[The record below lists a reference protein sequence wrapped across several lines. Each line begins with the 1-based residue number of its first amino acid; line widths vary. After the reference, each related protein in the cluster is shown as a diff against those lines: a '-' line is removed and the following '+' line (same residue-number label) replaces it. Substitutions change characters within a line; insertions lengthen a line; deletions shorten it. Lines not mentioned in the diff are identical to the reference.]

1 MITSEPEGD
10 DQVAMITGTRS
21 GILETLKRA
30 GSLTAAD
37 LAREMGV
44 SAIAARQHLSVLEAE
59 GLVEASLRR
68 KSGVGRPSS
77 VYHLTEKGQETFPR
91 LYDEFLLLVLKG
103 VREIGGVSGMKAL
116 LDWRTEET
124 DRHYGPQLRWLP
136 PRERVNALFDILAQ
150 TGHMPELREAPG
162 EVIIEEYNCPIAR
175 ISREFPEICQSE
187 LALME
192 RLVDLPTTR
201 DTCMA
206 HGSDVCR
213 YRFSLPSA

>member
-1 MITSEPEGD
+1 VGGAVKGDRIHLSLNAGNPTCSLPQGDLNPSIRKQIDLSMITSEPEGD

-124 DRHYGPQLRWLP
+124 DRHYGPQLR
-136 PRERVNALFDILAQ
+136 
-150 TGHMPELREAPG
+150 
-162 EVIIEEYNCPIAR
+162 
-175 ISREFPEICQSE
+175 
-187 LALME
+187 
-192 RLVDLPTTR
+192 
-201 DTCMA
+201 
-206 HGSDVCR
+206 
-213 YRFSLPSA
+213 